1 MATND
6 YSRDPGLRELLAN
19 LDLFERMRVA
29 VLQQAA
35 DAYLAYRDAEDA
47 NDADDALR
55 TYRRSTAWLAH
66 YAEGSNY

>member
-47 NDADDALR
+47 NDADDDA
-55 TYRRSTAWLAH
+55 
-66 YAEGSNY
+66 